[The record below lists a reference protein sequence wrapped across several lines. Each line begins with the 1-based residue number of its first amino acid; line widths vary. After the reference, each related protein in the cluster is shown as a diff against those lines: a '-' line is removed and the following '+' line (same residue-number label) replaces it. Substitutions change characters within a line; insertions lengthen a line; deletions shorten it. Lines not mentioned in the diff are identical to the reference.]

1 MSGISETP
9 LDSYVINQTTMAVL
23 SVEEGK
29 RVYSKVIERET
40 SFYVEL
46 KPLQIIERSCRF
58 FGSSYAG
65 RKAGTYEV
73 TGISHKP
80 PIVIDSSNHL
90 YFFPTYSSNRP
101 QCGWISHKY
110 IHTFQESS
118 LGDTVVTFT
127 NEQTIKLDVS
137 YKSFE
142 SQVHRTAYLRTKFQD
157 RLDVGLPKKQEF
169 MLYPKEQQLNLVYDF
184 ILRELR
190 NRY

>member
-90 YFFPTYSSNRP
+90 YFFQPIHPTVLSAAGSLTNTFIPSRNHPSETRWSPLQMSKPSNLMSHINHLRVRCTE
-101 QCGWISHKY
+101 QHISEPNFK
-110 IHTFQESS
+110 IVLMEVF
-118 LGDTVVTFT
+118 
-127 NEQTIKLDVS
+127 
-137 YKSFE
+137 
-142 SQVHRTAYLRTKFQD
+142 
-157 RLDVGLPKKQEF
+157 
-169 MLYPKEQQLNLVYDF
+169 
-184 ILRELR
+184 LR
-190 NRY
+190 NKNLCCIQRNNSSISFTILY

>member
-1 MSGISETP
+1 M
-9 LDSYVINQTTMAVL
+9 
-23 SVEEGK
+23 
-29 RVYSKVIERET
+29 
-40 SFYVEL
+40 
-46 KPLQIIERSCRF
+46 
-58 FGSSYAG
+58 
-65 RKAGTYEV
+65 
-73 TGISHKP
+73 
-80 PIVIDSSNHL
+80 IDSSNHL

-110 IHTFQESS
+110 IHIFQESS

-127 NEQTIKLDVS
+127 NEQSVKLDVS

-157 RLDVGLPKKQEF
+157 RLDGGLPKKQEF

>member
-23 SVEEGK
+23 PVEEGK

-90 YFFPTYSSNRP
+90 YFSQPIHPTVLSAAGSPTNTFIPSKNHPSETRWSPLQTSKPSNLMSHINHLRVRCTGQHISERNFKIVSMEVFRRNKNLCCIQKNSSS
-101 QCGWISHKY
+101 ISY
-110 IHTFQESS
+110 
-118 LGDTVVTFT
+118 
-127 NEQTIKLDVS
+127 TI
-137 YKSFE
+137 
-142 SQVHRTAYLRTKFQD
+142 
-157 RLDVGLPKKQEF
+157 
-169 MLYPKEQQLNLVYDF
+169 LY
-184 ILRELR
+184 
-190 NRY
+190 

>member
-23 SVEEGK
+23 PVEEGK

-118 LGDTVVTFT
+118 SETRWSPLQMSKPSNLMSHINHLRVRCTGQHISERNFKIVLMVVFRR
-127 NEQTIKLDVS
+127 NKNLCCIQRNSSSISYTI
-137 YKSFE
+137 
-142 SQVHRTAYLRTKFQD
+142 
-157 RLDVGLPKKQEF
+157 
-169 MLYPKEQQLNLVYDF
+169 LY
-184 ILRELR
+184 
-190 NRY
+190 